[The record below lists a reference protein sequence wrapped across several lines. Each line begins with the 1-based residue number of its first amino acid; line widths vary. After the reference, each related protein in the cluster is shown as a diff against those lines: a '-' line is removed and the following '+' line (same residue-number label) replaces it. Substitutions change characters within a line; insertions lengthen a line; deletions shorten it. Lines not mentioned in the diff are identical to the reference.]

1 MTLVRFRGHPADTH
15 RSVGSRALQGLLV
28 VFNNP
33 FDSFHDT
40 VAEAKEE
47 RERLDRLLTI
57 STPRERL
64 LVAGVGLLLLILAVW
79 LVFGTVARSVAVDGW
94 LVETGANPSEGNRSV
109 QALVWLESDVAPR
122 IEAGMPAE
130 IELTATDGEAD
141 SLGGVVVTIAAVRL
155 SGEFGELESA
165 VPVSVHRVAIALEEG
180 IDVASLAGRECRIV
194 IELGRQSPAE
204 LFGLA
209 RS

>member
-1 MTLVRFRGHPADTH
+1 M
-15 RSVGSRALQGLLV
+15 
-28 VFNNP
+28 FNNP

-47 RERLDRLLTI
+47 REQLDRLLTI

-64 LVAGVGLLLLILAVW
+64 LVAGVALVLLVLAAW
-79 LVFGTVARSVAVDGW
+79 LAFGSVARSVAVDGL
-94 LVETGANPSEGNRSV
+94 LVEPGANPSAGNRPV

-130 IELTATDGEAD
+130 IELTTTDGEAD
-141 SLGGVVVTIAAVRL
+141 TLGGRVVTIAAVRL
-155 SGEFGELESA
+155 FEELAGVESA
-165 VPVSVHRVAIALEEG
+165 APMTVHHVAIALDEG
-180 IDVASLAGRECRIV
+180 IDFGSLAGRECRIV
-194 IELGRQSPAE
+194 IELGRQSPAA
-204 LFGLA
+204 LFGMT